1 MDNLGI
7 FALSN
12 ISIGNLNLLLGARYD
27 NFDIEAEEVAVTLV
41 QNPWSDL
48 GKVTDS
54 DDSTSFNASLSYK
67 FDSGFVPYVTYAE
80 ASSLSAN
87 QLGGIIASSVDA
99 GLWLQDSELTE
110 IGVKFSGLDDRIY
123 AALTYYD
130 QEKVERSGQ
139 TNAVVSVFSDGYEL
153 ELRGLVNDNL
163 SLIATATHTDTTEI
177 GNSFVVINGAE
188 FAAQNGLKPWEV
200 YGGRISGDRDTF
212 TGTGTELDRGGLP
225 DNIVSVATSW
235 NQELFSGDFTASL
248 GFTWVDDTYTDA
260 LQAIKLPDY
269 MVWTGSVGYV
279 YDRFSAL
286 VQVNNLTGEEYYT
299 SADLFDSVVVKP
311 SEGRIVS
318 VTLSYALG
326 DF

>member
-1 MDNLGI
+1 M
-7 FALSN
+7 
-12 ISIGNLNLLLGARYD
+12 
-27 NFDIEAEEVAVTLV
+27 
-41 QNPWSDL
+41 
-48 GKVTDS
+48 
-54 DDSTSFNASLSYK
+54 
-67 FDSGFVPYVTYAE
+67 
-80 ASSLSAN
+80 
-87 QLGGIIASSVDA
+87 
-99 GLWLQDSELTE
+99 
-110 IGVKFSGLDDRIY
+110 
-123 AALTYYD
+123 
-130 QEKVERSGQ
+130 
-139 TNAVVSVFSDGYEL
+139 VSVFSDGYEL